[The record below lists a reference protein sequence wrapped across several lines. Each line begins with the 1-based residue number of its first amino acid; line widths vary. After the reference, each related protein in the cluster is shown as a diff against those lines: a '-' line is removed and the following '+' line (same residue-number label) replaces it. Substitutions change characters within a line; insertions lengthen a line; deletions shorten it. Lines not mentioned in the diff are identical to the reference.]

1 MTLKTRNRKIS
12 AAPLATLL
20 AGFLLSLGCARVVQQ
35 KAPAAA
41 VDLLRLELFYA
52 GRLDPDLHYIVAVNR
67 SGLNSQNLGP
77 KAVVAGVSLAENWTD
92 AFVLHQGVWT
102 YYTGNQIR
110 QNQTGEPFSSN
121 TLTSTL
127 VWNTT
132 TQPYL
137 ASFGLLDKVLPRG
150 GGKITLELCKTFFAL
165 VATQRSTTSKCA
177 PNSGVTVNDK
187 ALSLNFLVS
196 PLHPDRNGSFNV
208 LDNLVEPLD
217 FTIRRDA
224 NVTSVNSG
232 SPLPATPDINL
243 LGHNSDYE
251 RADTDPADDI
261 PDDMNTT
268 LGVNTT
274 DTDNDLI
281 PDIVETSLETDPGN
295 NSSFPLF
302 QGLKSTL
309 NELWHPAD
317 LTYWRLRQVQPGQ
330 V

>member
-1 MTLKTRNRKIS
+1 MKNQNKKNLTS
-12 AAPLATLL
+12 PLAALL
-20 AGFLLSLGCARVVQQ
+20 TGFLLSLGCARVVQQ
-35 KAPAAA
+35 KAPTAA

-52 GRLDPDLHYIVAVNR
+52 GRLDPNLHYIVAVNR

-92 AFVLHQGVWT
+92 ALVLHQGVWT
-102 YYTGNQIR
+102 YYTGDDIR
-110 QNQTGEPFSSN
+110 QNRTGEPFSSN
-121 TLTSTL
+121 RLTSTL
-127 VWNTT
+127 VWSTT
-132 TQPYL
+132 TQTYL

-150 GGKITLELCKTFFAL
+150 GGKLTLELCKTFFAL
-165 VATQRSTTSKCA
+165 SAAQRSTTSKCA
-177 PNSGVTVNDK
+177 PITGVTVSDK

-196 PLHPDRNGSFNV
+196 PQHPDRNGSFNV
-208 LDNLVEPLD
+208 LDNLVEPVD
-217 FTIRRDA
+217 FTVRRDA

-251 RADTDPADDI
+251 RADTDPQDNI

-281 PDIVETSLETDPGN
+281 PDLVETSLETDPGN

-302 QGLKSTL
+302 QGLKSSL
-309 NELWHPAD
+309 YELWHPAD